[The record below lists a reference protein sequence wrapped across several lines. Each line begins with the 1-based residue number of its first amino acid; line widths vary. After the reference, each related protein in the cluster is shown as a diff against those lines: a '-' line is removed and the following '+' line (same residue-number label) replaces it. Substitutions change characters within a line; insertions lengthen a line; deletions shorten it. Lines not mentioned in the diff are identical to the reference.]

1 MTWPDI
7 DYLELPNGRTI
18 IVCASH
24 HMVTCGKCCLDFSH
38 DFEYDEDGNY
48 LDEDDEEIFGFDYDS
63 RLPRDVSFAH
73 VARSRY
79 GRPERIT
86 ASGSRRSSARVQS
99 TWDDEDDD
107 DSDGPPPLIDDDELI
122 STVRMGEGPKIVLGA
137 PTLNPSVSC
146 RSEFSGKL
154 FPFKFNPH
162 HDPQTS
168 TPLEPKELFLPKK
181 SSIAIPS
188 VIRFIN
194 RYDDSEVL
202 IYTDGACLDNG
213 NAAARGGSAFI
224 FKPVLPNDESGCVA
238 FKLEDKGPDGQTYR
252 HTSNRAE
259 LRAALAALQFRAW
272 WGEGFKSIVIATDSS
287 YVVNGATDWARAW
300 IKKGWRTSAGE
311 HVKNRDLWEAL
322 LLRSEILHDNNVHV
336 RFWYIPRKFNN
347 EADRAAKRAAA
358 IVEPTVEFSEI
369 MGVLV

>member
-18 IVCASH
+18 TVCASH

-48 LDEDDEEIFGFDYDS
+48 LDEDEEDDEEIFGFDYDS

-73 VARSRY
+73 VANGRY

-86 ASGSRRSSARVQS
+86 ASGSR
-99 TWDDEDDD
+99 
-107 DSDGPPPLIDDDELI
+107 DGPPPLIDDDELI
-122 STVRMGEGPKIVLGA
+122 STVRMGEGQKIIPGA

-162 HDPQTS
+162 HDSQTS

-181 SSIAIPS
+181 SLISITS

-213 NAAARGGSAFI
+213 NAAARSGSAFI
-224 FKPVLPNDESGCVA
+224 FKPVLPNDENGCVA
-238 FKLEDKGPDGQTYR
+238 FKLEEKGPDGQTYR

-272 WGEGFKSIVIATDSS
+272 WGEGVKSIVIATDSS

-358 IVEPTVEFSEI
+358 IVEPTVEFSKI
-369 MGVLV
+369 LGVLV

>member
-18 IVCASH
+18 TVCASH

-48 LDEDDEEIFGFDYDS
+48 LDEDEEDDEEIFGFDYDS
-63 RLPRDVSFAH
+63 RLPRDPKWP
-73 VARSRY
+73 SRENHC
-79 GRPERIT
+79 ERI
-86 ASGSRRSSARVQS
+86 SVFSARVQS

-122 STVRMGEGPKIVLGA
+122 STVRMGEGQKITPGA

-154 FPFKFNPH
+154 FPFKFNP
-162 HDPQTS
+162 QTS

-181 SSIAIPS
+181 FLISITS

-213 NAAARGGSAFI
+213 NAAARSGSAFI
-224 FKPVLPNDESGCVA
+224 FKPVLPNDENGCVA
-238 FKLEDKGPDGQTYR
+238 FKLEEKGPDGQTYR

-259 LRAALAALQFRAW
+259 LRAALAALQFRVW
-272 WGEGFKSIVIATDSS
+272 WGEGVKSIVIATDSS

-311 HVKNRDLWEAL
+311 YVKNRDLWEAL

-358 IVEPTVEFSEI
+358 IVEPTVEFSKI
-369 MGVLV
+369 LGVLV

>member
-18 IVCASH
+18 TVCASH
-24 HMVTCGKCCLDFSH
+24 HMATCGKCCLDFSH

-48 LDEDDEEIFGFDYDS
+48 LDEDEEDDEEIFGFDYDS

-73 VARSRY
+73 VANSRY
-79 GRPERIT
+79 GRLERIT

-107 DSDGPPPLIDDDELI
+107 DSDGPPPLIDDDE
-122 STVRMGEGPKIVLGA
+122 P
-137 PTLNPSVSC
+137 
-146 RSEFSGKL
+146 
-154 FPFKFNPH
+154 FNPH

-168 TPLEPKELFLPKK
+168 TPLEPTELFLPKK
-181 SSIAIPS
+181 SLIAITS

-252 HTSNRAE
+252 HTSNRAK
-259 LRAALAALQFRAW
+259 LRAALAALQFRA
-272 WGEGFKSIVIATDSS
+272 
-287 YVVNGATDWARAW
+287 
-300 IKKGWRTSAGE
+300 
-311 HVKNRDLWEAL
+311 
-322 LLRSEILHDNNVHV
+322 
-336 RFWYIPRKFNN
+336 
-347 EADRAAKRAAA
+347 
-358 IVEPTVEFSEI
+358 
-369 MGVLV
+369 